1 MSIHRQDYVRRYT
14 RMHQAVHNVISAPR
28 DVRRKSVRPTVY
40 NVMLEIGT
48 QRNVGSEER
57 RLYTTLW
64 RESVHNVLLEIGTQ
78 RNVGSEER
86 RLYTTLWQKSVHNV
100 MSGIGITQVMS
111 GIGAQRNIG
120 NLCTT

>member
-64 RESVHNVLLEIGTQ
+64 
-78 RNVGSEER
+78 
-86 RLYTTLWQKSVHNV
+86 QKSVHNV